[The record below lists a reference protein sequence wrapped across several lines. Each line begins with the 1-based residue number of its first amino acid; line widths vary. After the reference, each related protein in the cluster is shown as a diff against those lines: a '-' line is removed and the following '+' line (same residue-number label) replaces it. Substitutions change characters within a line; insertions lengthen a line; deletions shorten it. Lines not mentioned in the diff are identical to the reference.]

1 MQISPAI
8 ECFQSKTPDYVIAF
22 LKIILLK
29 KFLFLKSL
37 WLKIKTNYP
46 LMPFF
51 LAISCFISAEIIF
64 STDYSLISIVNG
76 LMWLCFALYIFSI
89 KQVFTLEV
97 HKRPL
102 IAEVFII
109 ESKKEAQYI
118 KTQIK

>member
-1 MQISPAI
+1 M
-8 ECFQSKTPDYVIAF
+8 
-22 LKIILLK
+22 
-29 KFLFLKSL
+29 
-37 WLKIKTNYP
+37 P
-46 LMPFF
+46 LV

-64 STDYSLISIVNG
+64 STDYSLIGVVNR

-118 KTQIK
+118 NSN

>member
-1 MQISPAI
+1 MFSVENSELSYRLSENHLVKKIPFSQI
-8 ECFQSKTPDYVIAF
+8 TLV
-22 LKIILLK
+22 
-29 KFLFLKSL
+29 
-37 WLKIKTNYP
+37 KIKTNYP

-51 LAISCFISAEIIF
+51 SAISCFISAGIIF

-118 KTQIK
+118 NSN

>member
-1 MQISPAI
+1 MFSVENSELSYRLSEDHLVKEIPFFQI
-8 ECFQSKTPDYVIAF
+8 TLV
-22 LKIILLK
+22 
-29 KFLFLKSL
+29 
-37 WLKIKTNYP
+37 KIKTNYP

-51 LAISCFISAEIIF
+51 SEISCFISSGIIF

-118 KTQIK
+118 NSN